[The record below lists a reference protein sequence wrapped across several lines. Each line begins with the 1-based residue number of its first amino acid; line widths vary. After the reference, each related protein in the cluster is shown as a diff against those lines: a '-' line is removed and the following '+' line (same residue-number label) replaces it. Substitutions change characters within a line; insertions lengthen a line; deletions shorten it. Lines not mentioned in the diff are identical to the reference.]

1 MTRKDN
7 KTMPRQ
13 AAVKLLETVRAEM
26 AAYTQDKTLVALAR
40 HVGLAQSI
48 CWRILHGDRT
58 ASLPNV
64 ETLLTFFGYRLVK
77 DESADRSRK
86 RLRPNGADKR
96 RRKV

>member
-1 MTRKDN
+1 MTRKDS

-13 AAVKLLETVRAEM
+13 PAINLLETVRQEM
-26 AAYTQDKTLVALAR
+26 AQYTEDATLVALAR
-40 HVGLAQSI
+40 HVRLSQSI

-58 ASLPNV
+58 ASLPNA

-86 RLRPNGADKR
+86 RPKTKPRKR